1 MCPRLPQVSAIRTA
15 LVDEAFGDYN
25 EKTMADIATWEETF
39 DWLEI
44 FVERISK
51 PPHSSDAPKR
61 PSKSTH
67 YSPRTPPSY
76 LPYNH

>member
-39 DWLEI
+39 DWSEI
-44 FVERISK
+44 FVERIFIKNFCCIYTVNSM
-51 PPHSSDAPKR
+51 R
-61 PSKSTH
+61 RI
-67 YSPRTPPSY
+67 YI
-76 LPYNH
+76 